1 MEIRS
6 SLASSFKWS
15 ALSEVAVKIIT
26 PILQAVLA
34 RILLPEDYAPLT
46 TIMML
51 ISFCEVFV
59 ESGFRKY
66 LIQHEFEDERREKE
80 AFHVAFW
87 TTFAISISIWLIIAF
102 FCKPISSF
110 LGNSEIWQAVAV
122 SGTILP
128 LYAMTGIFNA
138 SIHKQLA
145 FKKVFFIRLITAL
158 IPLIITI
165 PLALI
170 GLKYWSL
177 VIGNIASVL
186 AQMVI
191 SWHQS
196 RYRITCF
203 YSVSLLRDMFSD
215 TVWTMIDGIAV
226 WLTGWVDSLII
237 TQYMSDYYLGLYKNS
252 LNTVNSLFT
261 MVTSAVVP
269 VLFVGLTKYQNDNKR
284 FTSLFTNT
292 QQTLAMLLIPLGVG
306 VFLYSDLAVD
316 VLFGNQWHEA
326 ADIVGITSLTLA
338 LRTVYVS
345 VCSDVY
351 RAKGLFK
358 IPLFLQL
365 GDLCLL
371 VPVCVLSARNGFWPL
386 VYTRS
391 WARLALILPELI
403 ILKKYVQIDIR
414 VILQKQWPIWAST
427 TVMAVVCLL
436 LQKVSDTTIWDVV
449 SIILACIVYVFA
461 LLLIPS
467 TRQSVKK
474 MLKKK

>member
-1 MEIRS
+1 MEIKS

-15 ALSEVAVKIIT
+15 ALSEIAVKIIT
-26 PILQAVLA
+26 PILNAVLA

-66 LIQHEFEDERREKE
+66 LIQHDFDDESREKE
-80 AFHVAFW
+80 AFNVAFW
-87 TTFAISISIWLIIAF
+87 TTLVVSICVWLIIVA
-102 FCKPISSF
+102 FCKPLSTF
-110 LGNSEIWQAVAV
+110 LGNREIWPAVAV
-122 SGTILP
+122 SGIILP
-128 LYAMTGIFNA
+128 FFAMTGIFNA

-158 IPLIITI
+158 IPLVITI
-165 PLALI
+165 PLALM

-177 VIGNIASVL
+177 VIGNIASVF

-196 RYRITCF
+196 RFRISRF
-203 YSVSLLRDMFSD
+203 SSLALLREMFSD
-215 TVWTMIDGIAV
+215 TVWTMIDGIAI

-252 LNTVNSLFT
+252 LNTVNSLFA

-284 FTSLFTNT
+284 FATLFTNT

-306 VFLYSDLAVD
+306 VFLYRDLAVD
-316 VLFGNQWHEA
+316 VLFGNQWQEA
-326 ADIVGITSLTLA
+326 ANVVGITSLTLA

-345 VCSDVY
+345 ICSDVY
-351 RAKGLFK
+351 RAKGAFK

-365 GDLCLL
+365 SDLCLL
-371 VPVCVLSARNGFWPL
+371 VPICIFSAQNGFWSL
-386 VYTRS
+386 VYARS

-403 ILKKYVQIDIR
+403 MLKKYAKINTR
-414 VILQKQWPIWAST
+414 AILQNQWPIWIST
-427 TVMAVVCLL
+427 TVMAAFCLFF
-436 LQKVSDTTIWDVV
+436 QTINKTILWDII
-449 SIILACIVYVFA
+449 SIVLACIVYVLV
-461 LLLIPS
+461 LLLIPP
-467 TRQSVKK
+467 TRQSITK
-474 MLKKK
+474 MLKRR